1 MTDNLTVQDWNKII
15 EEKEVDLL
23 IEIENMI
30 DQAFEKN
37 DDDVLSVILNSDG
50 EVYTKIF
57 HPGEEIKVNDNEVV
71 IESLLPE
78 MCQLESELMDLHYEF
93 FEELMYELDLIE
105 EYKKF
110 KQQHGNST
118 NFKEFPMDKFYQ
130 FLPKDKQEKVKEFII
145 EKFKG
150 DFFKNYRIYPKFWR

>member
-1 MTDNLTVQDWNKII
+1 LK
-15 EEKEVDLL
+15 
-23 IEIENMI
+23 
-30 DQAFEKN
+30 KN

-78 MCQLESELMDLHYEF
+78 MCQIESELMDLHHESFEEF
-93 FEELMYELDLIE
+93 FYELDLIE

-110 KQQHGNST
+110 KQQHGNNT

-150 DFFKNYRIYPKFWR
+150 DFLKNYRIYPKFWR